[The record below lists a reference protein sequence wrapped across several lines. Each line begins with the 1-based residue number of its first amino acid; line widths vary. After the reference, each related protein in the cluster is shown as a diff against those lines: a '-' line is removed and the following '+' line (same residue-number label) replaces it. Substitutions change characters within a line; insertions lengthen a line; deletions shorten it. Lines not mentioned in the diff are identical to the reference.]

1 MEFPNYLQQ
10 IPTVMLLNSNYQI
23 VDAGEPRKLNEKTQ
37 D

>member
-10 IPTVMLLNSNYQI
+10 TTTVMPLNSNYYI